1 MVKRIYGSAGDSK
14 MGSKRPAFSNLMKE
28 IEKGKFV
35 LTGELEPEKVTGLE
49 EILTSARAMKPYVVA
64 ANVTDNPLAMAYMNS
79 LVPSYVVQREV
90 GLETVYQMVVRDRN
104 RLALVSDVLAASYL
118 GIKNILAIS
127 GDHTVLGDN
136 KGANSVYDLD
146 SAQFV
151 YLLHKMIDEGT
162 DLEGLEIHGDV
173 NINVGIAGNP
183 NANPLEPE
191 ILKIGRKAPLGT
203 DFIQTQTVFDIDITK
218 EFLKETEKYNCP
230 VLIGIFPL
238 KSYGI
243 ADFFDKYI
251 PGVSVPKDLLASMKK
266 CKEEPDK
273 ERRKE
278 LYDEV
283 NIEFFSPFI
292 KEIRKTTKAAG
303 IHVMAVLYERILDPL
318 LKETL

>member
-1 MVKRIYGSAGDSK
+1 MVT
-14 MGSKRPAFSNLMKE
+14 KRPAYSNLMKE
-28 IEKGKFV
+28 IRKGKFV

-49 EILTSARAMKPYVVA
+49 EILESARAMKPYVVA
-64 ANVTDNPLAMAYMNS
+64 ANVTDNPLAMAFMNS
-79 LVPSYVVQREV
+79 LVPSYIVQRDV

-104 RLALVSDVLAASYL
+104 RLALTSDILAAAYL
-118 GIKNILAIS
+118 GIKNVLAIS

-136 KGANSVYDLD
+136 KGGLAVYDLD

-162 DLEGLEIHGDV
+162 DLGGNDIHGK
-173 NINVGIAGNP
+173 IEMNVAIAANP

-191 ILKIGRKAPLGT
+191 ILKVARKTKIGT
-203 DFIQTQTVFDIDITK
+203 DFIQTQTMFDIDLTK
-218 EFLKETEKYNCP
+218 EFLKEMEKLNCP
-230 VLIGIFPL
+230 TLVGIFPL
-238 KSYGI
+238 KSFGI

-251 PGVSVPKDLLASMKK
+251 PGVHVPKDLLASMER

-273 ERRKE
+273 ERRKL

-283 NIEFFSPFI
+283 NMEFFGPFI

-303 IHVMAVLYERILDPL
+303 VHVMAVLYERIFEPL
-318 LKETL
+318 LAETL

>member
-1 MVKRIYGSAGDSK
+1 
-14 MGSKRPAFSNLMKE
+14 MKE
-28 IEKGKFV
+28 IEKGNFV
-35 LTGELEPEKVTGLE
+35 LTGELEPEKVTDLD
-49 EILTSARAMKPYVVA
+49 EILVSARAMKPYVVA

-79 LVPSYVVQREV
+79 LVPSYVVQRDT

-104 RLALVSDVLAASYL
+104 RLALTSDILAASYL

-136 KGANSVYDLD
+136 KGGRAVYDLD

-162 DLEGLEIHGDV
+162 DLEGNEIHGNV
-173 NINVGIAGNP
+173 EINVGIAANP
-183 NANPLEPE
+183 NANPLQPE
-191 ILKIGRKAPLGT
+191 ILKIGRKVKIGT
-203 DFIQTQTVFDIDITK
+203 DFIQTQTMFDIDLTK
-218 EFLKETEKYNCP
+218 EFLKETEKYDCP
-230 VLIGIFPL
+230 TLVGIFPL
-238 KSYGI
+238 KSFGI

-251 PGVSVPKDLLASMKK
+251 PGVSVPKDLLASMAK

-273 ERRKE
+273 EKRKD

-283 NIEFFSPFI
+283 NIEFFTPFI

-303 IHVMAVLYERILDPL
+303 FHIMAVMYERIFEPL